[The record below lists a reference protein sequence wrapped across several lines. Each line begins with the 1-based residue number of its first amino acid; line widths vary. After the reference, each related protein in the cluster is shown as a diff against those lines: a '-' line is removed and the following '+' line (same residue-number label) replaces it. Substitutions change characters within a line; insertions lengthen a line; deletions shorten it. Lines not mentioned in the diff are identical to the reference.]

1 MKRELCIL
9 LIFYLFSHSIT
20 GQISHGGK
28 PLPLSA
34 DKATRLMI
42 TKDDMFVEMPKFNH
56 QAALWRSYQE
66 KAKFKSL
73 EFAHKFDVHLRPDN
87 SGILFT
93 YNKMQ
98 VWRVGIRSR
107 GAHSLNI
114 LFSKFNL
121 PEGAKVFVYNS
132 DQTEILGSFT
142 SENNSDLNLLPVQPI
157 GGDELIVEYQVPLE
171 KAGEG
176 KIEIGDVNHDFVGIF
191 RASEPRDPT
200 QQCHPNLICYPDNI
214 EPGSGVVGLI
224 INGNTYCTGVL
235 VNNSSEDG
243 TPYLLTATHC
253 LNNDF
258 SSEFLNDKRY
268 NMVAGNIV
276 AFFNYNSPT
285 CSTDI
290 RGQIQMTM
298 ASTDSVLISEKHDI
312 SLLKFKES
320 PPKEY
325 QPFLLGWNNDSSP
338 VGPFHGIHHPNGG
351 VKKVAIDEGNI
362 TLGTFDYPKF
372 NMEPGAFWI
381 VRDWETAATEGGS
394 SGSPLLDKDKYI
406 VGTLTGGDSYCYDQ
420 KGPDFYASLNKFWNI
435 EGSLDNP
442 NPLSSYLDP
451 ENTGITKLNGFN
463 PYSNEKITRSQNYK
477 LDEKPTE
484 SYFTSVPMLAT
495 NNTFGYTEFAE
506 EFHSEDNIQLHGVFI
521 SSPAINNI
529 QNMKINIR
537 VYTGEKEPERII
549 HNQLYEYNYQYYSS
563 QGFDYGLRDMNR
575 SVENYIQFENPISL
589 SGTFFI
595 SYSDINS
602 IPNGFSVF
610 NTEPRNLGSGIIST
624 AWMKSSQ
631 GWVNSSENIENPIN
645 TSLLIAA
652 YGIGDA
658 SVKKDTRVDETTVSV
673 YYSSEVERVFI
684 ESNDDLLEW
693 ELYYVTGQK
702 IHHERS
708 DKSIHRA
715 SFSSSHLPKGIYI
728 VKVLT
733 SNGTVGRK
741 KVLIH

>member
-1 MKRELCIL
+1 M
-9 LIFYLFSHSIT
+9 
-20 GQISHGGK
+20 
-28 PLPLSA
+28 
-34 DKATRLMI
+34 M
-42 TKDDMFVEMPKFNH
+42 
-56 QAALWRSYQE
+56 
-66 KAKFKSL
+66 
-73 EFAHKFDVHLRPDN
+73 
-87 SGILFT
+87 
-93 YNKMQ
+93 
-98 VWRVGIRSR
+98 
-107 GAHSLNI
+107 
-114 LFSKFNL
+114 
-121 PEGAKVFVYNS
+121 
-132 DQTEILGSFT
+132 
-142 SENNSDLNLLPVQPI
+142 
-157 GGDELIVEYQVPLE
+157 
-171 KAGEG
+171 
-176 KIEIGDVNHDFVGIF
+176 
-191 RASEPRDPT
+191 
-200 QQCHPNLICYPDNI
+200 
-214 EPGSGVVGLI
+214 
-224 INGNTYCTGVL
+224 
-235 VNNSSEDG
+235 
-243 TPYLLTATHC
+243 
-253 LNNDF
+253 
-258 SSEFLNDKRY
+258 
-268 NMVAGNIV
+268 
-276 AFFNYNSPT
+276 
-285 CSTDI
+285 
-290 RGQIQMTM
+290 
-298 ASTDSVLISEKHDI
+298 
-312 SLLKFKES
+312 
-320 PPKEY
+320 
-325 QPFLLGWNNDSSP
+325 
-338 VGPFHGIHHPNGG
+338 
-351 VKKVAIDEGNI
+351 
-362 TLGTFDYPKF
+362 
-372 NMEPGAFWI
+372 
-381 VRDWETAATEGGS
+381 
-394 SGSPLLDKDKYI
+394 
-406 VGTLTGGDSYCYDQ
+406 
-420 KGPDFYASLNKFWNI
+420 NKFWNI

-673 YYSSEVERVFI
+673 YYSGEVERVFI